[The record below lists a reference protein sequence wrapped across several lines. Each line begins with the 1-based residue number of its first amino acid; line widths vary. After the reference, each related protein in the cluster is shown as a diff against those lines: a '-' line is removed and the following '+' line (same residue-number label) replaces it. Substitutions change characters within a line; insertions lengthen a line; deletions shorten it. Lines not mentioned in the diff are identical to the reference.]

1 MDSTDLNR
9 PAPAYPF
16 HDIDFSDMSLFV
28 DGPPYGLFAEMREVA
43 PVCWS
48 SAPAGW
54 PEFEGPGYW
63 NLTRAADINHVSR
76 HPELFSS
83 WDCGVTFPGDAVGGL
98 EAIRAMMIGKDHPE
112 HTSQRKV
119 VTSVFTKARVNAL
132 GPVMRER
139 ITALIDDVIE
149 RGECDFV
156 TDIAGPLPMQ
166 MVADLLGVP
175 ERDRARLFRWTDS
188 IVAFHDEALQAELPA
203 ATAVAQ
209 AAEYLMELDEERAR
223 EPKDDLITV
232 IGTAEVDGERL
243 APDQRAGLF
252 IQLFAAGV
260 DTTRATLALGIE
272 ALAQHPDQRR
282 ALLADPSLLPG
293 AIEEINRW
301 TSVVQYMRR
310 TATAD
315 TEIGGQHVRA
325 GHGVVMWHASANR
338 DPELFDDP
346 DVFDVRRARC
356 PHQAFGAGGRHH
368 CLGAPLARLELTV
381 AFEEILRRMPDIEL
395 TAPLRRLTG
404 NWLQSVASI
413 PVAYTPGPRRQP

>member
-381 AFEEILRRMPDIEL
+381 AFEEILRRMP
-395 TAPLRRLTG
+395 
-404 NWLQSVASI
+404 
-413 PVAYTPGPRRQP
+413 

>member
-1 MDSTDLNR
+1 MLADV
-9 PAPAYPF
+9 
-16 HDIDFSDMSLFV
+16 DIDFSDMTLFA
-28 DGPPYGLFAEMREVA
+28 DGPPYELFAKMRSSA

-63 NLTRAADINHVSR
+63 NLTRAADIAHVSR

-83 WDCGVTFPGDAVGGL
+83 WACGVTFPGDAVGGL
-98 EAIRAMMIGKDHPE
+98 DAIRAMMIGKDHPE

-119 VTSVFTKARVNAL
+119 VTSVFTPRRVNAL
-132 GPVMRER
+132 EPVMRER
-139 ITALIDDVIE
+139 IGALIDGVIE
-149 RGECDFV
+149 DGECDFV

-175 ERDRARLFRWTDS
+175 EEDRPRLFRWTDS
-188 IVAFHDEALQAELPA
+188 IVAFHDEQLQAELPA
-203 ATAVAQ
+203 AVAVAQ
-209 AAEYLMELDEERAR
+209 ASEYLMGLDADRLR
-223 EPKDDLITV
+223 RPKDDLITV

-282 ALLADPSLLPG
+282 TLLSDPGLLPG

-310 TATAD
+310 TAVVD
-315 TEIGGQHVRA
+315 TEIDGQAVRA
-325 GHGVVMWHASANR
+325 GDGVVMWHAAANR
-338 DPELFDDP
+338 DPALFDDP
-346 DVFDVRRARC
+346 DEFDVRRIRC

-381 AFEEILRRMPDIEL
+381 AFEEILRRMPDVEL
-395 TAPLRRLTG
+395 TGPLRRLTG
-404 NWLQSVASI
+404 NWLQSVASM
-413 PVAYTPGPRRQP
+413 PVAYTPGRREAGQRTSP